1 MKMITKKPSKY
12 VFSETDID
20 EFVQSPEVYLYFED
34 FVTLIID
41 TNARLLRIY
50 DYDQVSVVISKYTK
64 DNQVILTEKLTLPV
78 SAETNFE
85 DLLVAFNRG
94 KPQKMKQERIKT
106 TKIKNKSK
114 QTKNRGKRRV
124 WLFIVLGVFVGLF
137 GFQQFQL
144 ATFRMENQ
152 TLEREISDIQKL
164 LSRDREIDTFSR
176 FFLSSY
182 FSKEKQNQAVY
193 QEKLR
198 KFVEIDTAKWAVPE
212 GRLEGTYELGITYEK
227 KQKINVSYMIALSN
241 EQGQIETK
249 KITFFL
255 SMKKEKLRV
264 CSEPQMITFSI
275 TE

>member
-12 VFSETDID
+12 VFSETEID

-114 QTKNRGKRRV
+114 
-124 WLFIVLGVFVGLF
+124 
-137 GFQQFQL
+137 
-144 ATFRMENQ
+144 
-152 TLEREISDIQKL
+152 
-164 LSRDREIDTFSR
+164 
-176 FFLSSY
+176 
-182 FSKEKQNQAVY
+182 
-193 QEKLR
+193 
-198 KFVEIDTAKWAVPE
+198 
-212 GRLEGTYELGITYEK
+212 
-227 KQKINVSYMIALSN
+227 
-241 EQGQIETK
+241 
-249 KITFFL
+249 
-255 SMKKEKLRV
+255 
-264 CSEPQMITFSI
+264 
-275 TE
+275 